1 MYKKVVNKY
10 SLSRKDN
17 LVVSIQN
24 GQIIALI
31 NNDITLR
38 PIEID
43 LKTLFYDIETVE
55 GVVKKAA
62 SLIELECVMEE

>member
-17 LVVSIQN
+17 LVISIQN

-31 NNDITLR
+31 NNDITIR

-55 GVVKKAA
+55 GVVKKTA